1 MVRLRAAA
9 CTACIAACLFLPV
22 FSHAAAMYDREI
34 PVETV
39 AYDAGEWEQV
49 LAEGLEAYNNKDYAN
64 ATILLRE
71 ALAGETG
78 NSDVHYMLI
87 MSEMYCE
94 DYASVISDCADFA
107 AMYPDSPLLPN
118 VNYQKG
124 KAFHYKGDNDQAVMV
139 LSDFCH
145 ENPKSPVYPSALYWI
160 AECFYEDYNFKMA
173 EGLFQRIIDVY
184 PDDKKAVDAKYKI
197 DAIAQRERE
206 QKLLDLLK
214 SNNAKFL
221 EQKENYERQLK
232 GMESADIATLKKELD
247 VANARIRELEA
258 LLAQEKADAA
268 SAKAD
273 LAKAQADSDAARE
286 QAAAYKA
293 DSDAARAEAAAY
305 KAEADAA
312 RQNTTPVASV
322 PETVV
327 EPVPEPVPEADKASD
342 AGSSSVSASRRGIT
356 EQELLEL
363 KLRASQLQ
371 RLLDEKSSS
380 SRTNRSE

>member
-1 MVRLRAAA
+1 MVKLRAAR
-9 CTACIAACLFLPV
+9 TACISACLCLAF
-22 FSHAAAMYDREI
+22 FSHAAAVLDKDI

-39 AYDAGEWEQV
+39 AYDADDWQQV
-49 LAEGLEAYNNKDYAN
+49 LEEGLAAYNNRDYVN

-71 ALAGETG
+71 ALAGESG
-78 NSDVHYMLI
+78 SSDVHYMLI

-94 DYASVISDCADFA
+94 DYDSVISDCGRFA
-107 AMYPDSPLLPN
+107 SLYPDSPLLPN

-160 AECFYEDYNFKMA
+160 AECFYEDYNFQMA
-173 EGLFQRIIDVY
+173 EGLFQRIVDVY

-206 QKLLDLLK
+206 RKLLDLLK
-214 SNNAKFL
+214 ANNAKFL
-221 EQKENYERQLK
+221 EQKESYERQLK
-232 GMESADIATLKKELD
+232 GMESADIATIRKELD
-247 VANARIRELEA
+247 AANARIRELEA
-258 LLAQEKADAA
+258 QLAQEKSAAA
-268 SAKAD
+268 SARAD
-273 LAKAQADSDAARE
+273 LAKAQADSASARE

-305 KAEADAA
+305 KAEADNA
-312 RQNTTPVASV
+312 RKNAVSASPVA
-322 PETVV
+322 
-327 EPVPEPVPEADKASD
+327 EPAVEADMASD
-342 AGSSSVSASRRGIT
+342 AGTTSVSASRRGIS

-380 SRTNRSE
+380 SRTNKSE

>member
-1 MVRLRAAA
+1 MVKLRAAR
-9 CTACIAACLFLPV
+9 TVCIAACLCLAF
-22 FSHAAAMYDREI
+22 FSHAAAVLDREI

-39 AYDAGEWEQV
+39 VYDADDWQQV
-49 LAEGLEAYNNKDYAN
+49 LEEGLAAYNSRDYAN

-71 ALAGETG
+71 ALAGESG

-94 DYASVISDCADFA
+94 DYASVISDCSRFA
-107 AMYPDSPLLPN
+107 SLYPDSPLLPN

-160 AECFYEDYNFKMA
+160 AECFYEDYNFQMA

-214 SNNAKFL
+214 ANNAKFL
-221 EQKENYERQLK
+221 EQKASYERQLK
-232 GMESADIATLKKELD
+232 GMESADIATIRKELD
-247 VANARIRELEA
+247 AANARIRELEA
-258 LLAQEKADAA
+258 QLAQEKADAA
-268 SAKAD
+268 SARSD
-273 LAKAQADSDAARE
+273 LAKAQADSAEARE

-293 DSDAARAEAAAY
+293 DSDAAKAEAAAY
-305 KAEADAA
+305 KAEADSA
-312 RQNTTPVASV
+312 RQEAASIGKAAEPAGEPVA
-322 PETVV
+322 
-327 EPVPEPVPEADKASD
+327 EPAKASD
-342 AGSSSVSASRRGIT
+342 AGTTSLSASRRGIT

-380 SRTNRSE
+380 SRTNKSE

>member
-1 MVRLRAAA
+1 MVKLRAAR
-9 CTACIAACLFLPV
+9 TVCIAACLCLAF
-22 FSHAAAMYDREI
+22 FSHAASVLERDI

-39 AYDAGEWEQV
+39 VYDADDWQQV
-49 LAEGLEAYNNKDYAN
+49 LEEGLAAYNSRDYAN

-71 ALAGETG
+71 ALAGESG

-94 DYASVISDCADFA
+94 DYASVISDCSRFA
-107 AMYPDSPLLPN
+107 SLYPDSPLLPN

-160 AECFYEDYNFKMA
+160 AECFYEDYNFQMA

-214 SNNAKFL
+214 ANNAKFL
-221 EQKENYERQLK
+221 EQKASYERQLK
-232 GMESADIATLKKELD
+232 GMESADIASIRKELD
-247 VANARIRELEA
+247 AANARIRELEA
-258 LLAQEKADAA
+258 QLAQEKADAA
-268 SAKAD
+268 SAK
-273 LAKAQADSDAARE
+273 ARE

-305 KAEADAA
+305 KAEADKA
-312 RQNTTPVASV
+312 RQSATPVASAA
-322 PETVV
+322 
-327 EPVPEPVPEADKASD
+327 EPVAEPGMASD
-342 AGSSSVSASRRGIT
+342 AGSTSVSATRRGIT

-380 SRTNRSE
+380 SRENKSE

>member
-1 MVRLRAAA
+1 MVRLRAARA
-9 CTACIAACLFLPV
+9 ACISACLFLPL
-22 FSHAAAMYDREI
+22 FSHAATVLDGEI

-39 AYDAGEWEQV
+39 AYGADDWQQV
-49 LAEGLEAYNNKDYAN
+49 LEEGLAAYNSKDYAN

-71 ALAGETG
+71 ALAGESG

-94 DYASVISDCADFA
+94 DYDSVISDCGRFA
-107 AMYPDSPLLPN
+107 SLYPDSPLLSN

-160 AECFYEDYNFKMA
+160 AECFYEDYNFQMA

-214 SNNAKFL
+214 ANNAKFL
-221 EQKENYERQLK
+221 EQKASYERQLK
-232 GMESADIATLKKELD
+232 GMESADIASIRKELD
-247 VANARIRELEA
+247 AANARIRELEA
-258 LLAQEKADAA
+258 QLAQEKADAA

-273 LAKAQADSDAARE
+273 LAKAQADSAAARE

-305 KAEADAA
+305 KAEADKA
-312 RQNTTPVASV
+312 RQSATPVASAA
-322 PETVV
+322 
-327 EPVPEPVPEADKASD
+327 EPVAEPVMASD
-342 AGSSSVSASRRGIT
+342 AGSTSVSATRRGIT

-380 SRTNRSE
+380 SRENKSE

>member
-1 MVRLRAAA
+1 MVKLRAAR
-9 CTACIAACLFLPV
+9 TACISACLCLAF
-22 FSHAAAMYDREI
+22 FSHAAAVLDKDI

-39 AYDAGEWEQV
+39 AYDADDWQQV
-49 LAEGLEAYNNKDYAN
+49 LEEGLAAYNNRDYVN

-71 ALAGETG
+71 ALAGESG
-78 NSDVHYMLI
+78 SSDVHYMLI
-87 MSEMYCE
+87 MSAMYCE
-94 DYASVISDCADFA
+94 DYDSVISDCGRFA
-107 AMYPDSPLLPN
+107 SLYPDSPLLPN

-160 AECFYEDYNFKMA
+160 AECFYEDYNFQMA
-173 EGLFQRIIDVY
+173 EGLFQRIVDVY

-206 QKLLDLLK
+206 RKLLDLLK
-214 SNNAKFL
+214 ANNAKFL
-221 EQKENYERQLK
+221 EQKESYERQLK
-232 GMESADIATLKKELD
+232 GMESADIATIRKELD
-247 VANARIRELEA
+247 AANARIRELEA
-258 LLAQEKADAA
+258 QLAQEKSAAA
-268 SAKAD
+268 SARAD
-273 LAKAQADSDAARE
+273 LAKAQADSASARE

-305 KAEADAA
+305 KAEADNA
-312 RQNTTPVASV
+312 RKNAVSASPVA
-322 PETVV
+322 
-327 EPVPEPVPEADKASD
+327 EPAAESDMASD
-342 AGSSSVSASRRGIT
+342 AGTTSVSASRRGIS

-380 SRTNRSE
+380 SRTNKSE